1 MHLVA
6 FLGAA
11 DIKTV
16 EEVRYPCAIAENE
29 DIARFLSR
37 LQSQSEVV
45 KVRLVGRTKEVD
57 DYASKDLYLC
67 LLTEEG
73 AAEPQPPNRQKPTI
87 LYIASQH
94 GNEQSVGCRSSLA
107 SDQRPLLATVKA
119 ASQKGK
125 YTGRAAGQS
134 LRQF

>member
-1 MHLVA
+1 LRRKAIFGFIFVLHLVA

-11 DIKTV
+11 DIKTPA
-16 EEVRYPCAIAENE
+16 EEVRYASYSQNE

-73 AAEPQPPNRQKPTI
+73 AAEPQAPESPETHYSLHSFATRQ
-87 LYIASQH
+87 
-94 GNEQSVGCRSSLA
+94 R
-107 SDQRPLLATVKA
+107 TV
-119 ASQKGK
+119 S
-125 YTGRAAGQS
+125 
-134 LRQF
+134 